1 MAVFTRINGDAS
13 GVRNSDQGKTFAN
26 ATIIN
31 TGIAAPL
38 AAYKITIVPGYVGTG
53 AGNLAVEQTTG
64 GAVETL
70 LRIVSGNATVL
81 AYQTDTAGANSQLS
95 VLVERTGW
103 ASDTALLNAI
113 KYTTAGDG
121 AGNIG
126 ATANVWVGAAT
137 VSSTSGIKI
146 A

>member
-1 MAVFTRINGDAS
+1 MAVFTRINGDAG
-13 GVRNSDQGKTFAN
+13 GVMNSDQGRTFAN

-38 AAYKITIVPGYVGTG
+38 AAYKITLPTTG
-53 AGNLAVEQTTG
+53 AQGNLAAEQVTG

-81 AYQTDTAGANSQLS
+81 AYQTDTAGASSQLS
-95 VLVERTGW
+95 VLVERSGW
-103 ASDTALLNAI
+103 ASDTVIQTNI
-113 KYTTAGDG
+113 RNTTAGDG

-126 ATANVWVGAAT
+126 AVANVWVGAAT
-137 VSSTSGIKI
+137 VTSTGGIKL

>member
-1 MAVFTRINGDAS
+1 MAVFTRTNGDAG
-13 GVRNSDQGKTFAN
+13 GVRNVDAGAAFAN

-38 AAYKITIVPGYVGTG
+38 TAYKVAGIIPTGGG
-53 AGNLAVEQTTG
+53 AGNLAAELTVG
-64 GAVETL
+64 GAVETI

-81 AYQTDTAGANSQLS
+81 AYQVDSNQQLSILTERSGWTDTTIQAAVRQ
-95 VLVERTGW
+95 
-103 ASDTALLNAI
+103 
-113 KYTTAGDG
+113 TTAGDG

-126 ATANVWVGAAT
+126 ATGNTWISAAT
-137 VSSTSGIKI
+137 VSSTGGIKL

>member
-1 MAVFTRINGDAS
+1 MAVFTRINGDAG
-13 GVRNSDQGKTFAN
+13 GVMNSDQGRTFAN

-38 AAYKITIVPGYVGTG
+38 AAYKITLPTTG
-53 AGNLAVEQTTG
+53 AQGNLAAEQVTG

-70 LRIVSGNATVL
+70 LRIISGNATVL
-81 AYQTDTAGANSQLS
+81 AYQTDSNQQLS
-95 VLVERTGW
+95 VLVERSGW
-103 ASDTALLNAI
+103 ASDTVIQTNI
-113 KYTTAGDG
+113 RNTTAGDG

-126 ATANVWVGAAT
+126 AVANVWVGAAT
-137 VSSTSGIKI
+137 VTSTGGIKL